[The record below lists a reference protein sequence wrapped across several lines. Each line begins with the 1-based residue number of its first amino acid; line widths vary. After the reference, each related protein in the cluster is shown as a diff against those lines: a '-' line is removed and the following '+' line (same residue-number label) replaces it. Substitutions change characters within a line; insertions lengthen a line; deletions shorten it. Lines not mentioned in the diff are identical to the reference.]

1 MMAGRPKSIV
11 TQAMVTSVKKRLK
24 GAKKGCTV
32 SVSEGTWLHFGSV
45 GITLH
50 KVGELNLTR
59 TKHVNRWQEK
69 AIKQINEELHNSPWR
84 P

>member
-32 SVSEGTWLHFGSV
+32 SVSEGTVAALWLSWYHSSQG
-45 GITLH
+45 
-50 KVGELNLTR
+50 
-59 TKHVNRWQEK
+59 W
-69 AIKQINEELHNSPWR
+69 
-84 P
+84 

>member
-11 TQAMVTSVKKRLK
+11 TQAMVTSAKKRLK

-50 KVGELNLTR
+50 KVGELISRERSTSTGGR
-59 TKHVNRWQEK
+59 K
-69 AIKQINEELHNSPWR
+69 KQ
-84 P
+84 